1 MELMRSK
8 DQDHLLVHLWT
19 ACAFYGPFRYHFVNN
34 NFLPNLLEPD
44 KYMTFLPGTNN
55 SMI

>member
-19 ACAFYGPFRYHFVNN
+19 ACAFYGPFRYHFINN

-55 SMI
+55 